1 MKFRERFKKYKPGVN
16 NSTHLILAALFWTAI
31 GTVLFVRGL
40 YLLNGFD
47 TVWMI
52 IPAACFGWLKSRF
65 VLDKVAR
72 KNIDRILTLQDGAC
86 LGAVFSMKTWGLV
99 LMMSLLGVIIRHA
112 PISQQIVG
120 FLCII
125 IGFSL
130 VFSSRYAWKTWRSS
144 TNKA

>member
-1 MKFRERFKKYKPGVN
+1 MKFKERFKKYKPGVN
-16 NSTHLILAALFWTAI
+16 NSTHLILAAIFWTTI

-40 YLLNGFD
+40 FLLNSFD
-47 TVWMI
+47 SVWLV
-52 IPAACFGWLKSRF
+52 IPAACFGGLKSRF

-72 KNIDRILTLQDGAC
+72 KNIDRILKLQDGAC
-86 LGAVFSMKTWGLV
+86 LGAVFSVKTWGLV

-130 VFSSRYAWKTWRSS
+130 ISSSRLAWQAWRNN